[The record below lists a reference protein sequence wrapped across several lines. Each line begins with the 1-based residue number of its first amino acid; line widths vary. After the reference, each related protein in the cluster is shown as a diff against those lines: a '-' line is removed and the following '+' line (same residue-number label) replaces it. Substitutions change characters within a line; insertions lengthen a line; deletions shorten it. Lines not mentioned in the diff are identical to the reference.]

1 MCTGNSRR
9 LCCDVHCSPCHEK
22 SFASHQKSKY
32 LVDVEP
38 RSVFRR
44 CKKEFDFMCDCGH
57 AFTSSLDNVSG
68 NGSWCPYCGKKEL
81 CEYSDCEQCF
91 ENSFASHPKSK
102 YLVDVEPR
110 SVFKSTPDK
119 HDFMCDCGHAF
130 TASLSN
136 VSTCK
141 WCPYCAHQKLCE
153 YSDCEE
159 CFKNSFASHPKS
171 EYIFGVEP
179 RTVFKSSNESF
190 NFKCTCGHVFPSTLN
205 HVSNGTWCP
214 YCSNPPKKLC
224 DDLNCE
230 QCFKNSFASHPK
242 SKYLVSLDP
251 RTVFKSGYIKPEFIC
266 ERGHKFS
273 MLLGNV
279 TCCEKWCPHCK
290 HKTEDILCTFIET
303 HYSSVQRQFSA
314 DWCKNKRFDV
324 AVHELCVIIELD
336 GPQHIDKQIK
346 NWGTPDENR
355 AKDIYKM
362 KCANDNGYSVV
373 RILQEDV
380 LCDTYDWKTE
390 LMNVLHEY
398 PFITN
403 VYLCKN
409 NEYSGHEEL
418 YKQET
423 LILTKQEDES

>member
-1 MCTGNSRR
+1 
-9 LCCDVHCSPCHEK
+9 
-22 SFASHQKSKY
+22 
-32 LVDVEP
+32 
-38 RSVFRR
+38 
-44 CKKEFDFMCDCGH
+44 
-57 AFTSSLDNVSG
+57 
-68 NGSWCPYCGKKEL
+68 
-81 CEYSDCEQCF
+81 
-91 ENSFASHPKSK
+91 
-102 YLVDVEPR
+102 
-110 SVFKSTPDK
+110 
-119 HDFMCDCGHAF
+119 
-130 TASLSN
+130 
-136 VSTCK
+136 
-141 WCPYCAHQKLCE
+141 
-153 YSDCEE
+153 
-159 CFKNSFASHPKS
+159 
-171 EYIFGVEP
+171 
-179 RTVFKSSNESF
+179 
-190 NFKCTCGHVFPSTLN
+190 
-205 HVSNGTWCP
+205 
-214 YCSNPPKKLC
+214 
-224 DDLNCE
+224 
-230 QCFKNSFASHPK
+230 
-242 SKYLVSLDP
+242 
-251 RTVFKSGYIKPEFIC
+251 
-266 ERGHKFS
+266 